1 MVEIFLSVL
10 IFGVLMTGMAIG
22 VIVAGKPISGSCG
35 GVGAALGEEDYQ
47 CELCGGD
54 PTRGDELSDDGAVID
69 NLSYSAGRL
78 DSRVH

>member
-1 MVEIFLSVL
+1 MVEILLSVF
-10 IFGVLMTGMAIG
+10 IFGLLMTGMAIG
-22 VIVAGKPISGSCG
+22 MIVAGKPISGSCG

-54 PTRGDELSDDGAVID
+54 PTLCDESFDDGAVID
-69 NLSYSAGRL
+69 TLSYSAGRL

>member
-10 IFGVLMTGMAIG
+10 IFGLLMAGMAIG

-54 PTRGDELSDDGAVID
+54 PTRCDELSDDDGVID